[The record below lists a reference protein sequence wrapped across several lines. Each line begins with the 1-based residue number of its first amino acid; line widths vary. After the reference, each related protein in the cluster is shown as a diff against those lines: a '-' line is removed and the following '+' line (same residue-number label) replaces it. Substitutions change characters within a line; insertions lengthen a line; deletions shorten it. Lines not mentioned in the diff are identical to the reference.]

1 MRSSSNRHS
10 AKPRPSVRKLLESL
24 ILGENKSADPKRGR
38 LLLES
43 LEQRQLLAGDMDLL
57 FTDGNPQPETAA
69 ETGGLQVAGQA
80 EGELAPDLVQFAKD
94 LADAGVEFFGAEW
107 CPALYPAERAI
118 RGWQGRS
125 ALSSRS
131 PIPIDHSIQSASPK
145 GSSSFRP
152 GSSLTVATRLSAFQ
166 TLETL
171 SERSGVAIPQSE
183 QPTFEPVGN
192 VTVQIGSPLHI
203 PIDAYDPDFD
213 PDGGPLTVTV
223 TVDNPSLLEATVL
236 TGNRSIRID
245 MATYGDM
252 VFELFE
258 QRAPVA
264 SGRVADLAEAGFY
277 DGIIFHRVV
286 DDFVIQA
293 GDPTGTGTSGSTL
306 GQFDDDFNAELQH
319 NREGVLSFAK
329 SSDDTNNSQFFV
341 TEVPTR
347 FLDFNHSIFGQLVEG
362 FDVREAISETKTTS
376 SRPDIDVTIETI
388 EVFDDNENS
397 VIMLKALGTTGTTS
411 VTIRL
416 TDQDGNTYSETIQV
430 AVVNDTANS
439 QPFLNT
445 IPIPATLSSDTPATL
460 QLSSVDVEGDAVTY
474 FGQSLSAAS
483 SGTVAVNSTT
493 GLVTVTPA
501 SGFTG
506 TINVQVGVE
515 PGPGVLGNASS
526 DMDTQTV
533 PFTFES
539 ESVLA
544 PTSVDLQTGSDSGT
558 SNIDNLTNDGSLSF
572 QVTGVTSGA
581 TVELV
586 LANGTVVGTG
596 VATGSSVVI
605 TTNNIAAL
613 GDGSYVIAARQT
625 IGNDTSLFS
634 PTVTIDY
641 DSTAPDSVVSSAST
655 QGNVGRVYQTDLI
668 SSEEGSGLLYSFLS
682 APTNASIN
690 ATTGVIDWTPVESQV
705 GANTFTIELVD
716 AAGNV
721 RSESFSVDVADAPLA
736 EIKLELTD
744 LQGTPIT
751 SVAVGQTFLLNF
763 IGVDARSPF
772 SRDGVF
778 GAFADVLFDSSLV
791 RPVPGSVIQYDDRFP
806 AVQKGTFSNGLID
819 ELGAVTDRLSATN
832 LAESLIATIRMEALA
847 SGTVNI
853 RSEPADDVD
862 SEVLLYGIDDEI
874 EANAIA
880 FGSVTL
886 AIGQSFT
893 VGDDAFTVAEDSGA
907 TTLDVLA
914 NDVVVSG
921 GGTLAVVSVTQPS
934 SGGTVSLSGGIV
946 SFTPAPDFNGQAA
959 FTYRVSGSG
968 GVQENGSVTVTVSA
982 VNDPPD
988 GVSDTF
994 NVDQNSS
1001 ANTLDVLANDR
1012 IAPDVNQTL
1021 LITDLGGIT
1030 GGTTTN
1036 GGTVSIA
1043 GDGQSLIYTPA
1054 VGFTGTDTFTY
1065 VVSDGGLTDV
1075 VDVNVTVA
1083 IADNPPTAVDN
1094 SFTVT
1099 EDDSEAEFD
1108 VLTDDLR
1115 DIDNQAFVIS
1125 SVGIPSQGG
1134 SVRISTDG
1142 TQFFYA
1148 PAANFAGTEQVTYTI
1163 RDTGGGLSVATVT
1176 FTVTAVN
1183 DAPPI
1188 LNPTVGLS
1196 RGAGQTLAFELDDLP
1211 ENVDEDE
1218 TLTITNV
1225 AATTTAGGTA
1235 EIDGQSILYTPP
1247 STDFTGSDT
1256 ITFTIDDGNGET
1268 STGTITINVADFAE
1282 RDIVFNLPSISSFS
1296 QVNGITLE
1304 GTNLLGET
1312 VAIPLT
1318 YGGDRALFD
1327 SILPGSYKIRIPAIP
1342 FLQNGSEPR
1351 EIDVT
1356 SAAEDGDMTVE
1367 SGLGRLRPEFI
1378 SIRDWLG
1385 STSRNSILVAV
1396 APGETSILAMQSSG
1410 SDTISGPTAK
1420 LDADGGIVTIEGTV
1434 PDSTDLVQPTTIAT
1448 TSDSRLQRRGEID
1461 GIQLFRISNVV
1472 FSSAGTATTGGEAE
1486 LVIPESSSLAD
1497 PPVGLTAAEV
1507 SSTTL
1512 ALGDVQAEG
1521 ESIVASATT
1530 QADIFVPVTG
1540 DDSSRTDATVLAL
1553 EEGDLWLGQSLQGD
1567 DDAVGVVNANSIDS
1581 AMQSV
1586 TSELTSVSPAGDEI
1600 AENSGV
1606 SASLD
1611 QSAIDAVLSSD
1622 L

>member
-1 MRSSSNRHS
+1 
-10 AKPRPSVRKLLESL
+10 
-24 ILGENKSADPKRGR
+24 
-38 LLLES
+38 
-43 LEQRQLLAGDMDLL
+43 
-57 FTDGNPQPETAA
+57 
-69 ETGGLQVAGQA
+69 
-80 EGELAPDLVQFAKD
+80 
-94 LADAGVEFFGAEW
+94 
-107 CPALYPAERAI
+107 
-118 RGWQGRS
+118 
-125 ALSSRS
+125 
-131 PIPIDHSIQSASPK
+131 
-145 GSSSFRP
+145 
-152 GSSLTVATRLSAFQ
+152 
-166 TLETL
+166 
-171 SERSGVAIPQSE
+171 
-183 QPTFEPVGN
+183 
-192 VTVQIGSPLHI
+192 
-203 PIDAYDPDFD
+203 
-213 PDGGPLTVTV
+213 
-223 TVDNPSLLEATVL
+223 
-236 TGNRSIRID
+236 
-245 MATYGDM
+245 
-252 VFELFE
+252 
-258 QRAPVA
+258 
-264 SGRVADLAEAGFY
+264 
-277 DGIIFHRVV
+277 
-286 DDFVIQA
+286 
-293 GDPTGTGTSGSTL
+293 
-306 GQFDDDFNAELQH
+306 
-319 NREGVLSFAK
+319 
-329 SSDDTNNSQFFV
+329 
-341 TEVPTR
+341 
-347 FLDFNHSIFGQLVEG
+347 
-362 FDVREAISETKTTS
+362 
-376 SRPDIDVTIETI
+376 
-388 EVFDDNENS
+388 
-397 VIMLKALGTTGTTS
+397 
-411 VTIRL
+411 
-416 TDQDGNTYSETIQV
+416 
-430 AVVNDTANS
+430 
-439 QPFLNT
+439 
-445 IPIPATLSSDTPATL
+445 
-460 QLSSVDVEGDAVTY
+460 
-474 FGQSLSAAS
+474 
-483 SGTVAVNSTT
+483 
-493 GLVTVTPA
+493 
-501 SGFTG
+501 
-506 TINVQVGVE
+506 
-515 PGPGVLGNASS
+515 
-526 DMDTQTV
+526 
-533 PFTFES
+533 
-539 ESVLA
+539 
-544 PTSVDLQTGSDSGT
+544 
-558 SNIDNLTNDGSLSF
+558 
-572 QVTGVTSGA
+572 
-581 TVELV
+581 
-586 LANGTVVGTG
+586 
-596 VATGSSVVI
+596 
-605 TTNNIAAL
+605 
-613 GDGSYVIAARQT
+613 
-625 IGNDTSLFS
+625 
-634 PTVTIDY
+634 
-641 DSTAPDSVVSSAST
+641 
-655 QGNVGRVYQTDLI
+655 
-668 SSEEGSGLLYSFLS
+668 LLYSFSS
-682 APTNASIN
+682 APDGASIN
-690 ATTGVIDWTPVESQV
+690 ATTGVIDWTPIESQV
-705 GANTFTIELVD
+705 GDNTFTIELVD

-721 RSESFSVDVADAPLA
+721 RSESFTVDVAEAPLA

-751 SVAVGQTFLLNF
+751 SIAVGQTFLLNF

-791 RPVPGSVIQYDDRFP
+791 RPEPGSVIQYDDRFP

-853 RSEPADDVD
+853 RSEPADEID
-862 SEVLLYGIDDEI
+862 SEVLLYGNDDQI
-874 EANAIA
+874 QANAIA

-907 TTLDVLA
+907 NSLDVLA

-921 GGTLAVVSVTQPS
+921 GGTLTVVSVTQPS

-1043 GDGQSLIYTPA
+1043 SDGQSLIYTPA
-1054 VGFTGTDTFTY
+1054 VEFTGTDTFTY

-1099 EDDSEAEFD
+1099 EDDLEAEFD
-1108 VLTDDLR
+1108 VLTDDMR
-1115 DIDNQAFVIS
+1115 DIDNQSFVIS
-1125 SVGIPSQGG
+1125 SVGTPTQGG

-1148 PAANFAGTEQVTYTI
+1148 PAANFAGSEQVTYTI

-1196 RGAGQTLAFELDDLP
+1196 RGAGQSLAFELDDLP

-1218 TLTITNV
+1218 TLTITDV
-1225 AATTTAGGTA
+1225 SSTTTAGGTV
-1235 EIDGQSILYTPP
+1235 ENDGQSILYTPP

-1282 RDIVFNLPSISSFS
+1282 RDIIFNLPSVSSFS

-1312 VAIPLT
+1312 VAIPLS
-1318 YGGDRALFD
+1318 YGTDRALFD
-1327 SILPGSYKIRIPAIP
+1327 SILPGSYKIRIPAVP

-1351 EIDVT
+1351 EIEVT

-1396 APGETSILAMQSSG
+1396 APGETSVLAMQSSG
-1410 SDTISGPTAK
+1410 SDTISDPFAT

-1434 PDSTDLVQPTTIAT
+1434 PDPDSPDPVPVNPETIAT

-1461 GIQLFRISNVV
+1461 GLQLFKISNVA
-1472 FSSAGTATTGGEAE
+1472 FTSSATATTGGEGE

-1497 PPVGLTAAEV
+1497 PPVGLLAAEA

-1512 ALGDVQAEG
+1512 SLGDVQAEG
-1521 ESIVASATT
+1521 ESIAAAATT
-1530 QADIFVPVTG
+1530 QADIFVPVTD

-1567 DDAVGVVNANSIDS
+1567 DDAVGVVDSNSIDS

-1586 TSELTSVSPAGDEI
+1586 TSELTVVSPAGDEI

-1611 QSAIDAVLSSD
+1611 QLAIDAVLSID